1 MDNSFTWNIIQS
13 FFQDDPQCLVRHH
26 IESYNDFFTSGI
38 YKIFKE
44 KNPIRLQTNYD
55 ENLFKYDDTLQKLN
69 PDLGLG
75 EYRRQALLYFG
86 GKDGSRVYFGKPV
99 IYDDD
104 RAHYMYPNEARL
116 RNMTYGMTIHYDIE
130 IEYINILN
138 TGESPE
144 IVLGGEA
151 ASSLE
156 YTGGDFSDS
165 DDGNDV
171 DGGDL
176 LTFKS
181 ANEVADA
188 VADAAANAN
197 AISGGA
203 PKPVKQTVRKQR
215 ATTAAKIVRDKTPA
229 EIAKIREL
237 TTKSMV
243 SENIQKTTS
252 TLEKVYL
259 GKFPIMVQSDFCI
272 LGGLTKD
279 VRFQMGECRNDIG
292 GYFIIDGKEKVV
304 IPQEKFA
311 DNMLYIRKDTN
322 DLYLYSAEIR
332 SVSENVSKPIR
343 TLSVKILAPT
353 PSYSNLN
360 IVVNIPNVRKPVPL
374 FIVFRALGILSDKDI
389 ITMCLYDLDK
399 YSGMLDTFIPSV
411 HESGGIMTQETA
423 LDFIA
428 VLTKEKTTAM
438 VLYILSDYFLPHIG
452 ETNFIQKAYY
462 LGHIVRKLLNVYMGI
477 ENETNRDNFKFKRI
491 ETPGSL
497 ISDLFREYYNLQQ
510 KAVHLSLEST
520 LYYNQQE
527 YENNLAKLIQDKR
540 SVFEDK
546 DHRQVDSGFKKAFK
560 GNWGAKTHTKRI
572 GVVQD
577 MNRLSHN
584 TMLSHL
590 RKTNLPL
597 DSSVKLV
604 GPRVLHASQWGYFD
618 PIDTPDGANIG
629 LHKHLSIS
637 SYITK
642 GYSREPLIKWLR
654 EKVKLKF
661 VEECPIVL
669 LAQYTKVFVNGF
681 WAGMVEDP
689 VQCTYYMKLFRRNAL
704 LPIYTSVSFDIK
716 QNTIFIYTDEGRL
729 TRPIFYR
736 DNATATDAVAAT
748 AASAVAS
755 ATADAASAVGFFFA
769 SEKNAIRRQI
779 ESGDF
784 TWQQLITGFN
794 EKKATAEFHPKKLKI
809 YELYDLYEGVD
820 KEINPAKLDRFLT
833 KKAVI
838 DYVDTSE
845 SEDIYI
851 AVNKEVLQ
859 QTSEKYTHME
869 IHESLL
875 FGMMCNLIPFP
886 HHNPATRNSF
896 SCGQSKQA
904 VSMYHTNF
912 PVRMDKSAV
921 VLASPQIPLIKTRY
935 MDVINGEENCYG
947 ENAIVAIMCYTGY
960 NVEDAV
966 LINEGSLKR
975 GLLRTTYYSTYET
988 HEEKTKNSRDVLETE
1003 TLFTNIE
1010 KSENIIGTKPGF
1022 EYNYLDENGIIK
1034 EGTELHDKMVVIG
1047 MSSLVDPK
1055 SALRVDASKVPK
1067 KGQLG
1072 IVDKTFITE
1081 GEEGERIAKVRV
1093 REIRIPAI
1101 GDKMA
1106 SRAGQ
1111 KGTIGNIIPE
1121 SNMPFTRDGLRPD
1134 IIINPHAIPSRMTIG
1149 QFVECI
1155 TGKACSILGCFGDAT
1170 AFSTMKAGELSD
1182 VLVRSGYHSSGNDV
1196 LYNGMT
1202 GEQLEAEIFM
1212 GPTYYMRLKHMVKDK
1227 INYRARGPMTSLTKQ
1242 PVSGRSNN
1250 GGLRIGEM
1258 ERDSIIAHGATNF
1271 LTESMMERGDKYY
1284 MAVCNQTGMLAIYH
1298 PEQNLFLSP
1307 MADGPIQFVGSVA
1320 EENMAVENITKHG
1333 RSFSVVRI
1341 PYTFKLLM
1349 QEMMCANVAMRIL
1362 TDDNIEQIEN
1372 LSFSSGAESTA
1383 IVENIRTMLRGE
1395 NRDKERNLVKKLL
1408 AETSP
1413 DANATAAIAAAPMID
1428 EFGRFIPTSPNT
1440 PPPPEMFA
1448 PRSPSGTPPPLSP
1461 VYTTDTPLQLS
1472 PYDESLGEYPSPE
1485 YATTEPAVMGGGG
1498 GGGYQQ
1504 GALVCRRGVTPT
1516 ETNNLWQV
1524 KNAGPE
1530 FTTIIRYGGSGSISG
1545 AFGGEEILVV
1555 DNNEIFP
1562 YQGHS
1567 AQTYPQ
1573 YPQYPSD
1580 PFLTENLLAR
1590 EQPMVNPYKQPD
1602 INLTVISG
1610 NNNKVDGV
1618 PVSSGTNSS
1627 QSPMHG
1633 GSNTISTVNESVS
1646 HSEPAKKE
1654 NIPATADKKG
1664 GGVLDFLTGG
1674 FLIKK
1679 TG

>member
-1 MDNSFTWNIIQS
+1 MPLINKDKEYLYNISMDNSFTWNIIQS
-13 FFQDDPQCLVRHH
+13 FFQDDPQSLVRHH

-55 ENLFKYDDTLQKLN
+55 ENLFKYDDTTQKLN

-99 IYDDD
+99 IYDED

-130 IEYINILN
+130 IEYINILK

-151 ASSLE
+151 ASSSLD
-156 YTGGDFSDS
+156 YIGDDSDS
-165 DDGNDV
+165 DDSDV
-171 DGGDL
+171 DEQQHL
-176 LTFKS
+176 LSFKS
-181 ANEVADA
+181 GGANSVDA
-188 VADAAANAN
+188 NDSVDANGN
-197 AISGGA
+197 TLSGGA
-203 PKPVKQTVRKQR
+203 PKTVKQTVRKQR

-237 TTKSMV
+237 TAKSMV

-252 TLEKVYL
+252 ILEKIYL

-272 LGGLTKD
+272 LGGLSKD

-311 DNMLYIRKDTN
+311 DNMLYIKKDTN

-343 TLSVKILAPT
+343 TLSVKIVAPT

-399 YSGMLDTFIPSV
+399 YSDMLDTFIPSV
-411 HESGGIMTQETA
+411 HEAGGIMTQETA

-497 ISDLFREYYNLQQ
+497 VSDLFREYYNLQQ

-527 YENNLAKLIQDKR
+527 YENNLQKLIQDKR

-642 GYSREPLIKWLR
+642 GFSREPLIKWLR

-689 VQCTYYMKLFRRNAL
+689 IQCTHYMKLFRRNAL

-736 DNATATDAVAAT
+736 DDATANAA
-748 AASAVAS
+748 A
-755 ATADAASAVGFFFA
+755 GFFFA
-769 SEKNAIRRQI
+769 SEKNSIRRQI

-820 KEINPAKLDRFLT
+820 KEVNPAKLDRFLT

-859 QTSEKYTHME
+859 QTEKYTHME

-886 HHNPATRNSF
+886 HNNPATRNSF

-912 PVRMDKSAV
+912 HVRMDKSAV

-935 MDVINGEENCYG
+935 TDVINGEENCYG

-1010 KSENIIGTKPGF
+1010 NSENIIGTKPGF
-1022 EYNYLDENGIIK
+1022 EYNHLDENGIIK

-1047 MSSLVDPK
+1047 MSSLVEPK

-1182 VLVRSGYHSSGNDV
+1182 ALVRSGYHSSGNDV

-1242 PVSGRSNN
+1242 PVSGRAND

-1320 EENMAVENITKHG
+1320 EGNIAVENITKHG

-1349 QEMMCANVAMRIL
+1349 QEMMCCNVAMRIL

-1372 LSFSSGAESTA
+1372 LSFSSGVESTA
-1383 IVENIRTMLRGE
+1383 IVENIRTLLREE

-1408 AETSP
+1408 AETSMESP
-1413 DANATAAIAAAPMID
+1413 AAATTAATARKAPMVD
-1428 EFGRFIPTSPNT
+1428 AFGNFIPQSPSN
-1440 PPPPEMFA
+1440 PPPLELFA
-1448 PRSPSGTPPPLSP
+1448 PRSPSATPPPLSP

-1485 YATTEPAVMGGGG
+1485 YASAEPEVMGG

-1504 GALVCRRGVTPT
+1504 GALVCRRGVPPT
-1516 ETNNLWQV
+1516 DTNNVWQV
-1524 KNAGPE
+1524 KNMGPE
-1530 FTTIIRYGGSGSISG
+1530 FTTIVRHGGGA

-1562 YQGHS
+1562 YQGMPTTGYYPS
-1567 AQTYPQ
+1567 YPQ
-1573 YPQYPSD
+1573 VND

-1590 EQPMVNPYKQPD
+1590 EQPMVNPYKPPD
-1602 INLTVISG
+1602 VNVVVVTGDKNELNGMPT
-1610 NNNKVDGV
+1610 
-1618 PVSSGTNSS
+1618 GTNSS
-1627 QSPMHG
+1627 QSPIQG
-1633 GSNTISTVNESVS
+1633 GSNASSTINQSVS
-1646 HSEPAKKE
+1646 HSEPDKKE
-1654 NIPATADKKG
+1654 TPASAQKKEAG
-1664 GGVLDFLTGG
+1664 MLDFLTGG

>member
-13 FFQDDPQCLVRHH
+13 FFQDDPQSLVRHH

-55 ENLFKYDDTLQKLN
+55 ENLFKYDDTTQKLN

-99 IYDDD
+99 IYDED

-130 IEYINILN
+130 IEYINILK

-151 ASSLE
+151 ASSSLE
-156 YTGGDFSDS
+156 YNDDSDS
-165 DDGNDV
+165 DDSV

-181 ANEVADA
+181 GGATTNSGGADA
-188 VADAAANAN
+188 HT
-197 AISGGA
+197 ISGGA
-203 PKPVKQTVRKQR
+203 PKTVKQTVRKQR
-215 ATTAAKIVRDKTPA
+215 ATTASKIVRDKTPA

-237 TTKSMV
+237 TAKSMV

-252 TLEKVYL
+252 ILEKIYL

-272 LGGLTKD
+272 LGGLSKD
-279 VRFQMGECRNDIG
+279 IRFQMGECRNDIG

-343 TLSVKILAPT
+343 TLSVKIVAPT

-399 YSGMLDTFIPSV
+399 YSDMLDTFIPSV
-411 HESGGIMTQETA
+411 HEAGGIMTQETA

-497 ISDLFREYYNLQQ
+497 VSDLFREYYNLQQ

-527 YENNLAKLIQDKR
+527 YENNLQKLIQDKR

-642 GYSREPLIKWLR
+642 GFSREPLIKWLR

-689 VQCTYYMKLFRRNAL
+689 IQCTHYMKLFRRNAL

-736 DNATATDAVAAT
+736 DDAT
-748 AASAVAS
+748 AA
-755 ATADAASAVGFFFA
+755 ATTDDAASAAAGFFFA

-820 KEINPAKLDRFLT
+820 KEVNPAKLERFLT

-859 QTSEKYTHME
+859 QTEKYTHME

-886 HHNPATRNSF
+886 HNNPATRNSF

-912 PVRMDKSAV
+912 HVRMDKSAV

-1022 EYNYLDENGIIK
+1022 EYNHLDENGIIK

-1047 MSSLVDPK
+1047 MSSLVEPK

-1182 VLVRSGYHSSGNDV
+1182 ALVRAGYHSSGNDV

-1242 PVSGRSNN
+1242 PVSGRSND

-1298 PEQNLFLSP
+1298 PEQNLFMSP

-1320 EENMAVENITKHG
+1320 EGNIAVENITKHG

-1349 QEMMCANVAMRIL
+1349 QEMMCCNVAMRIL

-1372 LSFSSGAESTA
+1372 LSFSSGVESKE
-1383 IVENIRTMLRGE
+1383 IVENIRTLLRVE
-1395 NRDKERNLVKKLL
+1395 NTEKEKKMVKQLR
-1408 AETSP
+1408 A
-1413 DANATAAIAAAPMID
+1413 DII
-1428 EFGRFIPTSPNT
+1428 T
-1440 PPPPEMFA
+1440 PEP
-1448 PRSPSGTPPPLSP
+1448 SPSPPGITEVAPGVPAGVALFEPTTPSMSPPMPSP
-1461 VYTTDTPLQLS
+1461 QYTTDTPVDLFPSSPQLTS
-1472 PYDESLGEYPSPE
+1472 PGYPSPEYPSPE
-1485 YATTEPAVMGGGG
+1485 YASAEPPVFGGSR
-1498 GGGYQQ
+1498 GYQP
-1504 GALVCRRGVTPT
+1504 GSLVSRRGVSSSTD
-1516 ETNNLWQV
+1516 TNNIWQV
-1524 KNAGPE
+1524 KNTGPE
-1530 FTTIIRYGGSGSISG
+1530 FTTIVRHGGSDSISG
-1545 AFGGEEILVV
+1545 GAGEEILVV

-1562 YQGHS
+1562 YQGMPTAGYYPS
-1567 AQTYPQ
+1567 YPQ
-1573 YPQYPSD
+1573 VND

-1590 EQPMVNPYKQPD
+1590 EQPMVNPYKAPD

-1618 PVSSGTNSS
+1618 PVSSGTNSY

-1633 GSNTISTVNESVS
+1633 GSSGPANTINES
-1646 HSEPAKKE
+1646 EPDKKE
-1654 NIPATADKKG
+1654 TPASAQKKEAG
-1664 GGVLDFLTGG
+1664 MLDFLTGG

>member
-13 FFQDDPQCLVRHH
+13 FFQDDPQSLVRHH

-44 KNPIRLQTNYD
+44 KNPIRIQTNYD
-55 ENLFKYDDTLQKLN
+55 ENLFKYDDTTQKLN

-75 EYRRQALLYFG
+75 EYRTQALLYFG
-86 GKDGSRVYFGKPV
+86 GKDGSRIYFGKPV
-99 IYDDD
+99 IYDED

-130 IEYINILN
+130 IEYINILK
-138 TGESPE
+138 TGESPQ
-144 IVLGGEA
+144 IVLDEITGGGDTFEGSADDSDIGEENNDDNFKDMPASLETDTTSGGEGNVGVI
-151 ASSLE
+151 
-156 YTGGDFSDS
+156 GG
-165 DDGNDV
+165 G
-171 DGGDL
+171 
-176 LTFKS
+176 
-181 ANEVADA
+181 
-188 VADAAANAN
+188 
-197 AISGGA
+197 
-203 PKPVKQTVRKQR
+203 PPKQTVRKQR
-215 ATTAAKIVRDKTPA
+215 ATTAAKILRQKTPA

-252 TLEKVYL
+252 ILEKIYL

-272 LGGLTKD
+272 LGGLSKD
-279 VRFQMGECRNDIG
+279 VRFQMGECKNDIG

-311 DNMLYIRKDTN
+311 DNMLYIKKDTN

-399 YSGMLDTFIPSV
+399 YSHMLDLFIPSI
-411 HESGGIMTQETA
+411 HESGGIMTQQTA

-462 LGHIVRKLLNVYMGI
+462 LGHIVHKLLNVYTGI

-497 ISDLFREYYNLQQ
+497 ISDLFREYYNIQQ

-527 YENNLAKLIQDKR
+527 YENNLPQLILDKKNM
-540 SVFEDK
+540 FEDK

-560 GNWGAKTHTKRI
+560 GNWGAKTHTKRV

-604 GPRVLHASQWGYFD
+604 GPRVLHASQWGFFD

-642 GYSREPLIKWLR
+642 GFSREPLIKWLR

-669 LAQYTKVFVNGF
+669 IAQYTKVFVNGF

-689 VQCTYYMKLFRRNAL
+689 VHCTSYMKLFRRNAL

-736 DNATATDAVAAT
+736 DSVGPTQSDTAELTGG
-748 AASAVAS
+748 
-755 ATADAASAVGFFFA
+755 DAAGESGAAGFFFA
-769 SEKNAIRRQI
+769 SEKNSIRRQI
-779 ESGDF
+779 ASGDF

-820 KEINPAKLDRFLT
+820 KEVNPAKLDRFLT

-851 AVNKEVLQ
+851 AVNKEALQ
-859 QTSEKYTHME
+859 QKTEKYTHME
-869 IHESLL
+869 IHESLI

-886 HHNPATRNSF
+886 HNNPATRNSF

-912 PVRMDKSAV
+912 HVRMDKSAV

-1022 EYNYLDENGIIK
+1022 EYNHLDEHGIIK

-1047 MSSLVDPK
+1047 MSSLVEPK

-1182 VLVRSGYHSSGNDV
+1182 ALVRSGYHSSGNEV

-1242 PVSGRSNN
+1242 PVSGRAND

-1284 MAVCNQTGMLAIYH
+1284 MAVCNQTGMLAIYN

-1320 EENMAVENITKHG
+1320 EGNVNVENITKHG

-1372 LSFSSGAESTA
+1372 LSFSSGVESKE
-1383 IVENIRTMLRGE
+1383 IVENIRTLLRVE
-1395 NRDKERNLVKKLL
+1395 NTEKEKKMVRQIRDEMTPSLVTP
-1408 AETSP
+1408 ESP
-1413 DANATAAIAAAPMID
+1413 VVGLF
-1428 EFGRFIPTSPNT
+1428 EPTSPSN
-1440 PPPPEMFA
+1440 PPPVEMFA
-1448 PRSPSGTPPPLSP
+1448 PRSPSATPPPLSP

-1472 PYDESLGEYPSPE
+1472 PYDETRGEYPSPE
-1485 YATTEPAVMGGGG
+1485 YASAEPPMFGGS
-1498 GGGYQQ
+1498 GGYQQ
-1504 GALVCRRGVTPT
+1504 GALVCRRGVSPT
-1516 ETNNLWQV
+1516 DTNNVWQV
-1524 KNAGPE
+1524 KNTGHE
-1530 FTTIIRYGGSGSISG
+1530 FTTIVRHGNGA

-1562 YQGHS
+1562 YQGMPTAGYYPS
-1567 AQTYPQ
+1567 YPQ
-1573 YPQYPSD
+1573 VND

-1590 EQPMVNPYKQPD
+1590 EQPMVNPYKAPD
-1602 INLTVISG
+1602 INLVVVTG
-1610 NNNKVDGV
+1610 DKNELNGM
-1618 PVSSGTNSS
+1618 PSGTNSS
-1627 QSPMHG
+1627 QHNIQG
-1633 GSNTISTVNESVS
+1633 GSGPISTVGQSVS
-1646 HSEPAKKE
+1646 QEQEKKDTPASAPKKE
-1654 NIPATADKKG
+1654 AG
-1664 GGVLDFLTGG
+1664 MLDFLTGG

>member
-13 FFQDDPQCLVRHH
+13 FFQDDPQSLVRHH

-55 ENLFKYDDTLQKLN
+55 ENLFKYDDSTLKLN

-75 EYRRQALLYFG
+75 EYRTQALLYFG
-86 GKDGSRVYFGKPV
+86 GKDGSRIYFGKPV
-99 IYDDD
+99 IYDED

-130 IEYINILN
+130 IEYINILK
-138 TGESPE
+138 TDESPD
-144 IVLGGEA
+144 IVLDTTIGGGSIPVGDVE
-151 ASSLE
+151 LE
-156 YTGGDFSDS
+156 DS
-165 DDGNDV
+165 DDDMNDF
-171 DGGDL
+171 DDEKYLG
-176 LTFKS
+176 FKS
-181 ANEVADA
+181 ADA
-188 VADAAANAN
+188 MTETAAEGMDGTV
-197 AISGGA
+197 GGA
-203 PKPVKQTVRKQR
+203 PKTTVKQTVRKQR
-215 ATTAAKIVRDKTPA
+215 AATLAKVLRQKTPA

-237 TTKSMV
+237 TAKSMV
-243 SENIQKTTS
+243 SENVQKTTAV
-252 TLEKVYL
+252 LEKIYL

-272 LGGLTKD
+272 LGGLSKD

-311 DNMLYIRKDTN
+311 DNMLYIKKDTN

-353 PSYSNLN
+353 PTYSNLN

-374 FIVFRALGILSDKDI
+374 FIVFRALGILSDKEI

-399 YSGMLDTFIPSV
+399 HSHMLDLFIPSI
-411 HESGGIMTQETA
+411 HDAGGIMTQQTA

-438 VLYILSDYFLPHIG
+438 VLYILSDYFLPHVG

-462 LGHIVRKLLNVYMGI
+462 LGHIVRKLLNVYTGI

-527 YENNLAKLIQDKR
+527 YENNLAQLIQDKK
-540 SVFEDK
+540 SMFEDK

-560 GNWGAKTHTKRI
+560 GNWGSKTHTKRI

-654 EKVKLKF
+654 EKVKLKI

-669 LAQYTKVFVNGF
+669 LAQYTKVFVNGY

-689 VQCTYYMKLFRRNAL
+689 VQCTTYMKLFRRNAL

-736 DNATATDAVAAT
+736 DDSVRQ
-748 AASAVAS
+748 SHEKS
-755 ATADAASAVGFFFA
+755 LEEGADAAGSGFFFA

-794 EKKATAEFHPKKLKI
+794 EKKESAEFHPKKLKI
-809 YELYDLYEGVD
+809 YELYELYDGVD
-820 KEINPAKLDRFLT
+820 KEVNPAKLERFLT

-859 QTSEKYTHME
+859 QSSEKYTHME
-869 IHESLL
+869 IHESLI

-886 HHNPATRNSF
+886 HNNPATRNSF

-921 VLASPQIPLIKTRY
+921 VLANPQIPLIKTRY

-988 HEEKTKNSRDVLETE
+988 HEEKTKNSRDVLESE

-1022 EYNYLDENGIIK
+1022 EYNHLDEHGIIK

-1047 MSSLVDPK
+1047 MSSLIDPK

-1155 TGKACSILGCFGDAT
+1155 TGKACALLGCFGDAT
-1170 AFSTMKAGELSD
+1170 AFSTMKAGELSEA
-1182 VLVRSGYHSSGNDV
+1182 LVRNGFHSSGNEIM
-1196 LYNGMT
+1196 YNGMT
-1202 GEQLEAEIFM
+1202 GEQIEAEIFM

-1242 PVSGRSNN
+1242 PVSGRAND

-1298 PEQNLFLSP
+1298 PEQNLFMSP
-1307 MADGPIQFVGSVA
+1307 MADGPIRFVGSVA
-1320 EENMAVENITKHG
+1320 EGNISVENITKHG
-1333 RSFSVVRI
+1333 RSFSVVRV

-1362 TDDNIEQIEN
+1362 TDDNIDQIEN
-1372 LSFSSGAESTA
+1372 LSFSSGVESKEIT
-1383 IVENIRTMLRGE
+1383 ENLRAMLKGE
-1395 NRDKERNLVKKLL
+1395 NLKKEKKMVKQLR
-1408 AETSP
+1408 A
-1413 DANATAAIAAAPMID
+1413 DI
-1428 EFGRFIPTSPNT
+1428 T
-1440 PPPPEMFA
+1440 PEP
-1448 PRSPSGTPPPLSP
+1448 SPSPPGITEVPAAGVPAGVPAGVALFEPTTPSMSPPMPSP
-1461 VYTTDTPLQLS
+1461 QYTTDTPVDLFPSSPQLTS
-1472 PYDESLGEYPSPE
+1472 PGYPSPE
-1485 YATTEPAVMGGGG
+1485 YASAEPPVFGGS
-1498 GGGYQQ
+1498 GGYQP
-1504 GALVCRRGVTPT
+1504 GSLVSRRGVSSSTD
-1516 ETNNLWQV
+1516 TNNVWQV
-1524 KNAGPE
+1524 KNTGPE
-1530 FTTIIRYGGSGSISG
+1530 FTTIIRHGGSDSISG
-1545 AFGGEEILVV
+1545 GAGDEILVV

-1562 YQGHS
+1562 YQGMP
-1567 AQTYPQ
+1567 TTGYYPTQ
-1573 YPQYPSD
+1573 YPSQMSD

-1590 EQPMVNPYKQPD
+1590 EQPIVNPYKPPD
-1602 INLTVISG
+1602 VNVVVVTGDKNELNG
-1610 NNNKVDGV
+1610 M
-1618 PVSSGTNSS
+1618 PAGTNSS
-1627 QSPMHG
+1627 QSPIQG
-1633 GSNTISTVNESVS
+1633 GSNASSTINQSVS
-1646 HSEPAKKE
+1646 QPEPEKKDNTPAPAPKKE
-1654 NIPATADKKG
+1654 D

>member
-13 FFQDDPQCLVRHH
+13 FFQDDPQSLVRHH

-55 ENLFKYDDTLQKLN
+55 ENLFKYDDTTQKLN

-99 IYDDD
+99 IYDED

-130 IEYINILN
+130 IEYINILK

-151 ASSLE
+151 ASSSLE
-156 YTGGDFSDS
+156 YNDDSDS
-165 DDGNDV
+165 DDSV

-181 ANEVADA
+181 GDTTAVDADGTPDANT
-188 VADAAANAN
+188 
-197 AISGGA
+197 ISGGA
-203 PKPVKQTVRKQR
+203 PKTVKQTVRKQR

-237 TTKSMV
+237 TAKSMV

-252 TLEKVYL
+252 ILEKIYL

-272 LGGLTKD
+272 LGGLSKD
-279 VRFQMGECRNDIG
+279 IRFQMGECRNDIG

-343 TLSVKILAPT
+343 TLSVKIVAPT

-399 YSGMLDTFIPSV
+399 YSDMLDTFIPSV
-411 HESGGIMTQETA
+411 HEAGGIMTQETA

-497 ISDLFREYYNLQQ
+497 VSDLFREYYNLQQ

-527 YENNLAKLIQDKR
+527 YENNLQKLIQDKR

-642 GYSREPLIKWLR
+642 GFSREPLIKWLR

-689 VQCTYYMKLFRRNAL
+689 IQCTHYMKLFRRNAL

-736 DNATATDAVAAT
+736 DDATANATATTTDDAASAAAT
-748 AASAVAS
+748 AAA
-755 ATADAASAVGFFFA
+755 GFFFA

-820 KEINPAKLDRFLT
+820 KEVNPAKLDRFLT

-859 QTSEKYTHME
+859 QTEKYTHME

-886 HHNPATRNSF
+886 HNNPATRNSF

-912 PVRMDKSAV
+912 HVRMDKSAV

-1022 EYNYLDENGIIK
+1022 EYNHLDENGIIK

-1047 MSSLVDPK
+1047 MSSLVEPK

-1182 VLVRSGYHSSGNDV
+1182 ALVRAGYHSSGNDV

-1242 PVSGRSNN
+1242 PVSGRAND

-1298 PEQNLFLSP
+1298 PEQNLFMSP

-1320 EENMAVENITKHG
+1320 EGNIAVENITKHG

-1349 QEMMCANVAMRIL
+1349 QEMMCCNVAMRIL

-1383 IVENIRTMLRGE
+1383 IVENIRTMLREE

-1408 AETSP
+1408 AETSLENP
-1413 DANATAAIAAAPMID
+1413 AAAAAAATTTAATARKAPMVD
-1428 EFGRFIPTSPNT
+1428 AFGNFITQSPSN
-1440 PPPPEMFA
+1440 PPPVEMFA
-1448 PRSPSGTPPPLSP
+1448 PRSPSATPPPLSP

-1485 YATTEPAVMGGGG
+1485 YASAEPPVMGG

-1504 GALVCRRGVTPT
+1504 GALVCRRGVSPT
-1516 ETNNLWQV
+1516 DTNNVWQV

-1530 FTTIIRYGGSGSISG
+1530 FTTIVRHGGGA

-1562 YQGHS
+1562 YQGMPTAGYYPS
-1567 AQTYPQ
+1567 YPQ
-1573 YPQYPSD
+1573 VND

-1590 EQPMVNPYKQPD
+1590 EQPMVNPYKAPD
-1602 INLTVISG
+1602 VNVLVVTG
-1610 NNNKVDGV
+1610 DKNELNGM
-1618 PVSSGTNSS
+1618 PSGTNSS
-1627 QSPMHG
+1627 QHNIQG
-1633 GSNTISTVNESVS
+1633 GSNASSTINQSVS
-1646 HSEPAKKE
+1646 QSEPDKKE
-1654 NIPATADKKG
+1654 KTPAPPKTDG
-1664 GGVLDFLTGG
+1664 GMLDFLTGG